1 MSKLAIILFS
11 FGISVII
18 GGIVDYLFRKNKELK
33 TENEK
38 LKQKNDT
45 AKKTSEQMK
54 VYINNATSIK
64 AEKQEIIKK
73 LRESK
78 NEEEVYGIINDI
90 VARNNSKL
98 QNDKD

>member
-1 MSKLAIILFS
+1 MSRLAIILFS
-11 FGISVII
+11 FGLAVIV
-18 GGIVDYLFRKNKELK
+18 GGIVDSLFRENKELK

-45 AKKTSEQMK
+45 AKKNSEQMK
-54 VYINNATSIK
+54 VYIDNATSIR
-64 AEKQEIIKK
+64 AEEQKLIKK

-90 VARNNSKL
+90 IASNNSKL

>member
-1 MSKLAIILFS
+1 MSKLAIISFA
-11 FGISVII
+11 FGIAVIV
-18 GGIVDYLFRKNKELK
+18 GGVIDSLFRKNRELK

-54 VYINNATSIK
+54 VFIENATDIK
-64 AEKQEIIKK
+64 AEKQEIIKR

-78 NEEEVYGIINDI
+78 NEEEIYGIINDI
-90 VARNNSKL
+90 VARNNDKL
-98 QNDKD
+98 QNNKN

>member
-1 MSKLAIILFS
+1 MSKLEIILFS
-11 FGISVII
+11 FGLAVII
-18 GGIVDYLFRKNKELK
+18 GGIVDFLFRKNKELK
-33 TENEK
+33 TENQK

-54 VYINNATSIK
+54 VFIDNATSIK
-64 AEKQEIIKK
+64 AEEKELIKK

>member
-1 MSKLAIILFS
+1 MSQLTIILFS

-18 GGIVDYLFRKNKELK
+18 GGIVDYLFRKTKELK

-38 LKQKNDT
+38 LKLKNDT

-54 VYINNATSIK
+54 VYIDNATSIK
-64 AEKQEIIKK
+64 AEEKEIIKK

-90 VARNNSKL
+90 VARNNNKL
-98 QNDKD
+98 QNYKG

>member
-1 MSKLAIILFS
+1 MSNLTIILFS

-18 GGIVDYLFRKNKELK
+18 GGIVDYSFRKNKELK

-38 LKQKNDT
+38 LKQKYDT

-54 VYINNATSIK
+54 VFIDNATSIK
-64 AEKQEIIKK
+64 AGEQDIIKK

-78 NEEEVYGIINDI
+78 NEKEVYGIINDI
-90 VARNNSKL
+90 VSRNNSKL

>member
-1 MSKLAIILFS
+1 MSKLAIIIFS
-11 FGISVII
+11 FGISGII

-54 VYINNATSIK
+54 VYIDNATSIK
-64 AEKQEIIKK
+64 AEEKEIIKK

-90 VARNNSKL
+90 VARNNNKL
-98 QNDKD
+98 QNYKG

>member
-1 MSKLAIILFS
+1 VSRLTIILFF
-11 FGISVII
+11 FGLAVIVGSVI
-18 GGIVDYLFRKNKELK
+18 DSLFRKNKELK

-54 VYINNATSIK
+54 VFIDNATSIK

>member
-1 MSKLAIILFS
+1 MSKLTIILFF
-11 FGISVII
+11 FGLTVIV
-18 GGIVDYLFRKNKELK
+18 GGVIDSLFRKNKELK

-38 LKQKNDT
+38 LKQKNDI

-54 VYINNATSIK
+54 VFIDNATSIK
-64 AEKQEIIKK
+64 SEEQEIIKK

-90 VARNNSKL
+90 VSCNNNKL
-98 QNDKD
+98 QNDKN

>member
-1 MSKLAIILFS
+1 MSRLTIILFF
-11 FGISVII
+11 FGLSVIV
-18 GGIVDYLFRKNKELK
+18 GGIVDSLFRKNKELK

-54 VYINNATSIK
+54 VYIDNATNIK
-64 AEKQEIIKK
+64 AEEQKLIKK

-90 VARNNSKL
+90 VARNNNKL

>member
-73 LRESK
+73 LRGSK

>member
-1 MSKLAIILFS
+1 MSKLSIILFS

>member
-1 MSKLAIILFS
+1 MSQLTIILFS

-38 LKQKNDT
+38 LKQKYDT

-54 VYINNATSIK
+54 VYIDNASSIK
-64 AEKQEIIKK
+64 AEEKEIIKK

>member
-1 MSKLAIILFS
+1 VSRLTIILFF
-11 FGISVII
+11 FGLAVIVGSVI
-18 GGIVDYLFRKNKELK
+18 DSFFRKNKELK

-54 VYINNATSIK
+54 VFIDNATSIK

>member
-98 QNDKD
+98 QNYKG

>member
-1 MSKLAIILFS
+1 MSRLTIILF
-11 FGISVII
+11 FFVLAVIV
-18 GGIVDYLFRKNKELK
+18 GGIVDSLFRKNKELK
-33 TENEK
+33 AENEK

-54 VYINNATSIK
+54 VFIDNATSIK
-64 AEKQEIIKK
+64 AEEKEIIKK

-90 VARNNSKL
+90 VSCNNSRL
-98 QNDKD
+98 PNDKD

>member
-1 MSKLAIILFS
+1 MSQLTIILFS
-11 FGISVII
+11 FGLAVIV
-18 GGIVDYLFRKNKELK
+18 GGIVDSLFRKNKELK

-78 NEEEVYGIINDI
+78 NEEEVYGII
-90 VARNNSKL
+90 RS
-98 QNDKD
+98 

>member
-1 MSKLAIILFS
+1 MSRLTIILFF
-11 FGISVII
+11 FGLAVIV
-18 GGIVDYLFRKNKELK
+18 GGVINSLFRKNKELK

>member
-1 MSKLAIILFS
+1 MSKLAIILFF
-11 FGISVII
+11 FGLSVIV
-18 GGIVDYLFRKNKELK
+18 GGIVDSLFRKNKELK

-38 LKQKNDT
+38 LKNDT

-54 VYINNATSIK
+54 VYIDNATSIK
-64 AEKQEIIKK
+64 AEKKEIIKK

-90 VARNNSKL
+90 VASNNSRL

>member
-1 MSKLAIILFS
+1 MSKLTIILFF
-11 FGISVII
+11 FGLTVIV
-18 GGIVDYLFRKNKELK
+18 GGVIDSLFRKNKELK

-54 VYINNATSIK
+54 VFIDNATSIK
-64 AEKQEIIKK
+64 TEEQEIIKK

-90 VARNNSKL
+90 VSCNNNKL

>member
-1 MSKLAIILFS
+1 MSKLTIILFF
-11 FGISVII
+11 FGLTVIV
-18 GGIVDYLFRKNKELK
+18 GGVIDSLFRKNKELK

-38 LKQKNDT
+38 LKQKNDI

-54 VYINNATSIK
+54 VFIDNATSIK
-64 AEKQEIIKK
+64 SEEQEIIKK

-90 VARNNSKL
+90 VPCNNNKL
-98 QNDKD
+98 QNDKN

>member
-11 FGISVII
+11 FGLAVII
-18 GGIVDYLFRKNKELK
+18 GGIVDFLFRKNKELK

-38 LKQKNDT
+38 LKQENDT

-54 VYINNATSIK
+54 VYIDNATSIR
-64 AEKQEIIKK
+64 AEEKELIKK

-90 VARNNSKL
+90 VARNNNKL